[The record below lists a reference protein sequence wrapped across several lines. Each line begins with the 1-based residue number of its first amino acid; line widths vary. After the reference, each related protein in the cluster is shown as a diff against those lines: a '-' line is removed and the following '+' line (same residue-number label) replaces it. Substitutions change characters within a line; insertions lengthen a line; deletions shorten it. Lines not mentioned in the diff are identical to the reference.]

1 VEKHPFIDKQSE
13 KVSLP
18 TVATNRKAK
27 HTGVTCA
34 GRQRQK
40 AAQVTGVSRRA
51 ETPRAASNG
60 RRVRTV
66 RGGGY
71 CRVRTVRGGGYCR
84 VRTVRSCG
92 VRRVA
97 EGLPPGRLDALEGRR
112 RVCGRVAVLDT
123 RQEETLHSR
132 SGLGSPRC
140 CARSAGSVDAE
151 RRRLPYS
158 RGLVLRCSKR
168 CLVKPVAAT
177 AVDSIEFLVDRVR
190 REGGALP

>member
-1 VEKHPFIDKQSE
+1 MRRRMGGASE
-13 KVSLP
+13 QYVAAV
-18 TVATNRKAK
+18 TVASEQYGAVGTVASEQY
-27 HTGVTCA
+27 GAA
-34 GRQRQK
+34 GSV
-40 AAQVTGVSRRA
+40 ASRRA
-51 ETPRAASNG
+51 FH
-60 RRVRTV
+60 RV
-66 RGGGY
+66 
-71 CRVRTVRGGGYCR
+71 
-84 VRTVRSCG
+84 
-92 VRRVA
+92 
-97 EGLPPGRLDALEGRR
+97 GRLDALEGRR

-168 CLVKPVAAT
+168 CLVWKPVAAT